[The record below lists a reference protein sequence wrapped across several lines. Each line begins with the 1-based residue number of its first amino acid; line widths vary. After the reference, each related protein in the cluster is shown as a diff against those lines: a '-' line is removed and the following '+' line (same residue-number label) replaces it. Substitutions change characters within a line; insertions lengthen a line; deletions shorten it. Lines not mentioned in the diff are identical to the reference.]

1 MGLNGKRG
9 ATGRA
14 DVNVSLLTWIL
25 TLLGVALIFVI
36 DFLVVGRRP
45 HVVSMREATWSI
57 VAYVALSCVF
67 GLGIWFLA
75 GGQYGTEYFA
85 GYITELSLSV
95 DNLFVFVVLM
105 SAFAVPPELQL
116 RVLQLGIVGALILR
130 GIFILVGAIA
140 LSYFNWLFFVFGAFL
155 LWTAWKLATEHG
167 AEAEPEENKLLKRLE
182 RRLPTTTE
190 YHGANFSVRLD
201 GRRVYTP
208 LAIVIAAVF
217 LTDLMFAMDSI
228 PAIFGLT
235 REPYIVFTA
244 NAFALMG
251 LRQMYF
257 LLDGLLDRLIYLSLG
272 LSVILG
278 FIGIKLILHALHEY
292 DVPVPEISTPV
303 SLMVIVL
310 TLAVTV
316 LASLA
321 KVRKDPNVYE
331 THDVTGHHHPPGR
344 HLEELRRAE
353 KDSHATTKAE
363 DGSAGAE
370 PPHSGPTASEPG
382 RNPDS

>member
-1 MGLNGKRG
+1 MGSGSST
-9 ATGRA
+9 TGRA
-14 DVNVSLLTWIL
+14 YAVNVSLLAWIL
-25 TLLGVALIFVI
+25 TMLGVALIFAV
-36 DFLVVGRRP
+36 DFLIVGRRP
-45 HVVSMREATWSI
+45 HVVSMREATWSV

-67 GLGIWFLA
+67 GLGVWALA
-75 GGQYGTEYFA
+75 GGQYGIEYFA

-105 SAFAVPPELQL
+105 SAFAVPQELQL
-116 RVLQLGIVGALILR
+116 RVLQLGIIGALILR

-167 AEAEPEENKLLKRLE
+167 AEAEPGENKLLKRLE

-190 YHGANFSVRLD
+190 YHGTNFSVQLD

-292 DVPVPEISTPV
+292 GVPVPEISTPV

-321 KVRKDPNVYE
+321 KVRKDPSVYE

-344 HLEELRRAE
+344 HLEELRRVE
-353 KDSHATTKAE
+353 KDPHATTKAE

-370 PPHSGPTASEPG
+370 PPPSGPTASEPG
-382 RNPDS
+382 RRPDS